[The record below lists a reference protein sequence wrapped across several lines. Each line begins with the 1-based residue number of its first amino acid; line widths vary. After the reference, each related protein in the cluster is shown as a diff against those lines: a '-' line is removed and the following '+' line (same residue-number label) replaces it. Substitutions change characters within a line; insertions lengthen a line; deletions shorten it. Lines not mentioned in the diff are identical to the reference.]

1 MRRLGVNYLEN
12 IRNEKNATNI
22 LIVGRTYQKY
32 RKLFLAKPGAEET
45 FPFGPQVAVY
55 KVKGKMFATLAQ
67 DDGVWSANL
76 KCDPIWAQSLRKKY
90 PSIQPGYH
98 MNKRHWNRVVLDG
111 SLPPSLIRKMVEVSY
126 VLVSPAK

>member
-1 MRRLGVNYLEN
+1 MK
-12 IRNEKNATNI
+12 IAEKLNF
-22 LIVGRTYQKY
+22 LSEKPYQKH
-32 RKLFLAKPGAEET
+32 RKFFLRKPEAIET

-76 KCDPIWAQSLRKKY
+76 KCDPIWALSLRKKY

-98 MNKRHWNRVVLDG
+98 MNKRHWNTVILDG
-111 SLPPSLIRKMVEVSY
+111 SLPPSLIRKMVELSY